1 MARRRLTRTDP
12 QGSDSVPRAEHLSPA
27 GLETKAFTRL
37 NPSAPIARVA
47 ADAVGAAALEE
58 ISDTLRRARETGRMI
73 LDLPLA
79 AISPDHLVRD
89 RIPAEDEEMQAL
101 RESLRAHG
109 QRTPI
114 EVTPLAGTGP
124 GALPYG
130 LISGWRRLSALAA
143 LHAETGEA
151 RFATV
156 QAILRTPDTV
166 ADAYVNMVEE
176 NEIRVGLSQYE
187 RARVAVMAAAP
198 RRVRRYEEAALQA
211 LFGTASRPKRSR
223 IRAFVEIVEALD
235 GRLRFPA
242 HLPERLGLRLVDRLR
257 QKGGTAQ
264 VIQALEDHAPDSP
277 EAELAVLEGLLRPL
291 PAQAPGLEA
300 DPVKLARGV
309 TLEQSLKGKTLTF
322 RLKGPGVTPE
332 LRAAARRALL
342 ELGDRAR
349 NT

>member
-12 QGSDSVPRAEHLSPA
+12 QGSNSVPRAEHLSPA

-37 NPSAPIARVA
+37 SPSAPIARVA

-73 LDLPLA
+73 LDLPLE
-79 AISPDHLVRD
+79 AIAPDHLARD

-143 LHAETGEA
+143 LHAETGDA

-156 QAILRTPDTV
+156 QAILRTPDSV

-187 RARVAVMAAAP
+187 RARVAVMAA
-198 RRVRRYEEAALQA
+198 RRGVFPDEEAALQA

-223 IRAFVEIVEALD
+223 IRAFTEIVRALD

-242 HLPERLGLRLVDRLR
+242 HLPERLGLRLVARLR
-257 QKGGTAQ
+257 EGGLGHILDVLDRDDPQT
-264 VIQALEDHAPDSP
+264 P
-277 EAELAVLEGLLRPL
+277 EAELASLERLLRPL
-291 PAQAPGLEA
+291 PAQAPGPEA
-300 DPVKLARGV
+300 DPVRLRRGV
-309 TLEQSLKGKTLTF
+309 TLEQSLKGSTLTF

-332 LRAAARRALL
+332 LRAAARKALVD
-342 ELGDRAR
+342 LGKG
-349 NT
+349 